1 MLGEGFPAI
10 RQQEEEFWTGLLGK
24 SEAKSK
30 LWEAR
35 SSFLLGESTGHLCQL
50 TEMHATPGLLLC
62 SVQRPEVRVR
72 AEGEVSFPRV
82 AATPLPLTLP
92 TDLFMP

>member
-1 MLGEGFPAI
+1 MRLQENYSGTFVLGEGFPAI

-50 TEMHATPGLLLC
+50 IEMHATPGLL
-62 SVQRPEVRVR
+62 
-72 AEGEVSFPRV
+72 VSIVLSSEARGQSQS
-82 AATPLPLTLP
+82 
-92 TDLFMP
+92 

>member
-30 LWEAR
+30 LWELR
-35 SSFLLGESTGHLCQL
+35 SSFLLGKSTGHLCQQI
-50 TEMHATPGLLLC
+50 EMHATPGLLASTVL
-62 SVQRPEVRVR
+62 SSEARGQ
-72 AEGEVSFPRV
+72 SQS
-82 AATPLPLTLP
+82 
-92 TDLFMP
+92 